1 MLINTFAH
9 LNGALKPAR
18 GLFLILLLLNVH
30 ATVFAKEVITVA
42 GVGDVMLGTDYPQD
56 DLPPNQG
63 QDLMTA
69 VQHVLQE
76 ADLAFGN
83 LEGAILNGGQSSK
96 VGCKNCFAFRMPE
109 YLAPLLP
116 AAGFD
121 VMSVANNHARDFGVE
136 GFKNTERILGEMGI
150 EYAGSEER
158 PSVTFVKDGV
168 RYGFAAFSANRGMA
182 DLRDIPAAQRIVR
195 DLANNSDIVIVSFHG
210 GAEGRSHQRVTRRME
225 TFYGENRGNVYEF
238 AHAVVDAGADIVFGH
253 GPHVTR
259 AVEVYQD
266 RFIAYSLGNFCTYGP
281 FNVSGPNGVA
291 PIITVHVKP
300 TGEFI
305 KAQVTSTRQEK
316 RGRVLLDESN
326 QALKLLQKLTQT
338 DFPEQKLIIN
348 DSGWIEQKR

>member
-259 AVEVYQD
+259 GG
-266 RFIAYSLGNFCTYGP
+266 S
-281 FNVSGPNGVA
+281 VSRS
-291 PIITVHVKP
+291 
-300 TGEFI
+300 FY
-305 KAQVTSTRQEK
+305 R
-316 RGRVLLDESN
+316 L
-326 QALKLLQKLTQT
+326 
-338 DFPEQKLIIN
+338 
-348 DSGWIEQKR
+348 